1 MATAEAEAAAAAG
14 GGFSSTYSQEPADD
28 LNYT

>member
-1 MATAEAEAAAAAG
+1 MVTAVAEAAAAAG
-14 GGFSSTYSQEPADD
+14 GGFSSTDSQKPADD